1 MSASGR
7 TGWPRETRSM
17 GNVVESDQV
26 FPGVLGVHDDR
37 CDPREGVDG
46 TTVPFHRDSAPA
58 AIADLHGIGRAFV
71 HGDGQDGAGLN
82 GDTASST
89 DLEDAEFLWMCT
101 LARESGVRR
110 NVQTDRDGRRTRPGT
125 GQVERDLIAPGS
137 LGLDDGR
144 PDAGERVDGT
154 AVPLGLDTPLA
165 VIGHLHGVG
174 RRLADADAQDRS
186 TLLGDA
192 SCPGKME

>member
-7 TGWPRETRSM
+7 TGWPRETRSI
-17 GNVVESDQV
+17 GNIVESDQV

-71 HGDGQDGAGLN
+71 HGDGQDGAGLD

-89 DLEDAEFLWMCT
+89 DL
-101 LARESGVRR
+101 RRGV
-110 NVQTDRDGRRTRPGT
+110 
-125 GQVERDLIAPGS
+125 S
-137 LGLDDGR
+137 LDVHPR
-144 PDAGERVDGT
+144 SGERRPSER
-154 AVPLGLDTPLA
+154 ANRP
-165 VIGHLHGVG
+165 
-174 RRLADADAQDRS
+174 RRPSDPS
-186 TLLGDA
+186 GDW
-192 SCPGKME
+192 SG